1 VSLRDRILAALP
13 QTQCTRCGFPDCA
26 HYAQAIAEESA
37 EINQCPPGGQV
48 GIERLAVITGRPAL
62 ALNPANGLE
71 EPRQVAWIDES
82 WCIGCTLC
90 LPACPTDAIFGS
102 HKHMHSVIEPHCT
115 GCGLCLPVCPVDCIE
130 METISGK
137 LTGWDAWSTHEADHA
152 RDRYAA
158 HQLRLSASAPGSTA
172 NNGGLISGDEIDQP
186 TLGEVTTSLMVDE
199 EQSRKKSI
207 VQAALARAQ
216 AAKALAKKDGS

>member
-1 VSLRDRILAALP
+1 
-13 QTQCTRCGFPDCA
+13 
-26 HYAQAIAEESA
+26 
-37 EINQCPPGGQV
+37 
-48 GIERLAVITGRPAL
+48 
-62 ALNPANGLE
+62 
-71 EPRQVAWIDES
+71 
-82 WCIGCTLC
+82 
-90 LPACPTDAIFGS
+90 
-102 HKHMHSVIEPHCT
+102 
-115 GCGLCLPVCPVDCIE
+115 

-172 NNGGLISGDEIDQP
+172 NNSGLISGDEIDQP
-186 TLGEVTTSLMVDE
+186 TLGEVTTSLMVDK

>member
-1 VSLRDRILAALP
+1 MSLRDRILAALP

-26 HYAQAIAEESA
+26 HYAQAIAEKSA
-37 EINQCPPGGQV
+37 EINQCPPGGQI
-48 GIERLAVITGRPAL
+48 GIENLAAITGRPVL
-62 ALNPANGLE
+62 ALNPANGTE
-71 EPRQVAWIDES
+71 APRQVAWIDES

-130 METISGK
+130 METISGG
-137 LTGWDAWSTHEADHA
+137 LTGWDAWSSNEADHA

-158 HQLRLSASAPGSTA
+158 RQLRLSASATGTTA
-172 NNGGLISGDEIDQP
+172 NDGELITGDEMDQS
-186 TLGEVTTSLMVDE
+186 THLEVTGSLVLD
-199 EQSRKKSI
+199 EQSRKKNI

-216 AAKALAKKDGS
+216 AAKAHAKKDGS